1 MEIQQINSEDNIG
14 VNDRQRYQ
22 ILLSKDPEE
31 REKMKVELS
40 ESIFSRFLKKVNIR
54 READ

>member
-40 ESIFSRFLKKVNIR
+40 ESIVSRFLKKVNIR